1 MKLLGRRKR
10 GKPLK
15 RFMCVVKEDTGGWCD
30 KRILV
35 KWVRWREMIRCV
47 DC

>member
-15 RFMCVVKEDTGGWCD
+15 RFMCVVKEDTDGWCD

-35 KWVRWREMIRCV
+35 GEMEGDDSLC
-47 DC
+47 